1 MRRQIVMTRFRSTLI
16 SIVAGLLGAMAL
28 STPAAVDFEEQI
40 GLPWL
45 FTIRGHQEAPS
56 GVAIVAIDE
65 TSVDWLQRSAA
76 NLTAAAP
83 RLSNCISGRGAEV
96 LGSVKAVSDLPRD
109 FYACLINSL
118 RDYEPSLIVMDVNFS
133 LPKNADEHLASEI
146 RDFGSVILVEGI
158 KTVFDRNGG
167 LAAILRERPSKRLL
181 DEALDSGGFHIGTG
195 TNRMTTWYLG
205 EFRPYVDID
214 PLPVVAA
221 RRIGAAKAKAET
233 FQRLWFYGP
242 PGSMQRVSVRKILR
256 DETADALAKGSV
268 VFVGYD
274 TVGLTGARDHFPIP
288 ISSLGDDKMSG
299 VEIAATAFLN
309 LRDGHVLRE
318 PADTTLFILKFLI
331 VLLFASLVLGRP
343 FRRKIYLIVG
353 AGCILIGATI
363 ALFFSLYYVAV
374 IFSVI
379 ISAALAIAILL
390 SRRLYLAQASTRA
403 LAPAQIANQL
413 MDGSEFKENTGN
425 ATVLFL
431 DLVGSTALA
440 QSVSSEEYSRTIRA
454 YYGIVGDQ
462 VEDFGG
468 ILLEVRGDG
477 ILAAFQQETIGKGYA
492 AAACKA
498 VVKIGKVI
506 DQRAEKE
513 QKIAHM
519 YVRGG
524 VATGEVT
531 LSSAIAADRV
541 VLTVAGDTVNA
552 AARIEQ
558 LAKDLSANS
567 QKKIRIVCLVDD
579 ATRTE
584 SHLPEENFS
593 FHGTERLRGRS
604 LETKLYELMAD

>member
-1 MRRQIVMTRFRSTLI
+1 MTQFRSIII
-16 SIVAGLLGAMAL
+16 SILAGLLGAVAL

-45 FTIRGHQEAPS
+45 FAIRGHQDPPP
-56 GVAIVAIDE
+56 GVAIVALDE
-65 TSVDWLQRSAA
+65 TSVDWLQRSAS
-76 NLTAAAP
+76 NLPAAAP
-83 RLSNCISGRGAEV
+83 RLANCISDRGAED
-96 LGSVKAVSDLPRD
+96 LGSVKSVTDLPRD

-133 LPKNADEHLASEI
+133 LPKNADEQLATEM
-146 RDFGSVILVEGI
+146 RDFGSVILVEGV
-158 KTVFDRNGG
+158 KTIFDRNGG

-181 DEALDSGGFHIGTG
+181 DEALDSGGFHVGTG

-205 EFRPYVDID
+205 EFRPLVDID

-221 RRIGAAKAKAET
+221 RRSGAAETKAET

-242 PGSMQRVSVRKILR
+242 PGSMQRVSARKVLR
-256 DETADALAKGSV
+256 DETGDAIAKGSV

-274 TVGLTGARDHFPIP
+274 TLGLTGARDHFPIP
-288 ISSLGDDKMSG
+288 ISSLGNDRMSG

-318 PADTTLFILKFLI
+318 PADTPLFILKFLI
-331 VLLFASLVLGRP
+331 VLLFTSLVLGRP
-343 FRRKIYLIVG
+343 VRRKIYLIVG
-353 AGCILIGATI
+353 AASVLIGATI

-374 IFSVI
+374 IFTILV
-379 ISAALAIAILL
+379 SAALAVAILL
-390 SRRLYLAQASTRA
+390 SRRLFLAQASTRA
-403 LAPAQIANQL
+403 LAPAQIADQL

-454 YYGIVGDQ
+454 YYSIVGDQ

-477 ILAAFQQETIGKGYA
+477 ILAAFQQETIGRGYA

-498 VVKIGKVI
+498 VEQIGKII
-506 DQRAEKE
+506 DRRAERE

-524 VATGEVT
+524 AATGDVT

-541 VLTVAGDTVNA
+541 VLTVAGDTVNT
-552 AARIEQ
+552 AARIEE
-558 LAKDLSANS
+558 LAKDLSANR
-567 QKKIRIVCLVDD
+567 QERLRIVCLVDE

-584 SHLPEENFS
+584 SHLPDENFL

-604 LETKLYELMAD
+604 LETNLYELMTD